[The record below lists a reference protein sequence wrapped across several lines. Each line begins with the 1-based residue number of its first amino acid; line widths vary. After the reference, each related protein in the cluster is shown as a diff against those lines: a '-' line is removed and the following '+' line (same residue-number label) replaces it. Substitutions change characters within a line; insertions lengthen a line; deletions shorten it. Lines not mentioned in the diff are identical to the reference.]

1 MKTTILEKV
10 FPIYKVEEDCILSK
24 NGDVTIAYE
33 LTLPE
38 IFSLSTNEYEALHN
52 VWVRAIRSLP
62 MHIILHKQDWFTKCK
77 YQADFTKEYPSFLAR
92 SSEKFFH
99 ERPYLDHRCYL
110 FLTKKANPKRVASVA
125 NSSLFK
131 KHHVA
136 AAAIDVTANDQFF
149 DKCGQFAKILEDSGF
164 MQIRRLNAGEIAG
177 TDTPGIL
184 EQYCFLLHPQEPA
197 VVRDIQ
203 LNPSLQVG
211 ELYTDLFTLADV
223 EDLPALCGQR
233 MNYDKYS
240 TDQTKFSIGFPA
252 SLCLLLY
259 CNHMYNQFIIIDDA
273 QITIKKL
280 EAKKLRL
287 QSLSAYS
294 RDNAISRDATNQF
307 LNEAITQQRLPVK
320 SHFNVLVWGDDP
332 LECKDARNK
341 VASAMA
347 QMDARVKHE
356 STSAAQLFWCGIPG
370 NAAELPFEETFDTFA
385 EQAACFLNNETN
397 YRSSISPI
405 GIRLGDRLTGIPVHL
420 DLSELPLAN
429 GLIQNFN
436 RFVLASS
443 GSGKS
448 FFCNH
453 MVRSY
458 FEKGAHILIIDVGHS
473 YKGLCE
479 LVGGYY
485 FAYDEK
491 DPIQFNPFF
500 LGDDTMDTEKR
511 ESIKT
516 LLLSLWKRE
525 DESFTRAEY
534 VSLSNAI
541 QSYYDMLEQQP
552 DVFACF
558 NSFYEYIRDV
568 FQPSIRQQGVKEKD
582 FDIDNMLYVLRPYY
596 SDGEFDYLLNAKSNL
611 DLLHQPFI
619 VFELD
624 AIRDH
629 AILFSTVT
637 LTIMSTFI
645 NKMRKLKGIRK
656 VILIEEAWKSIMKQ
670 GMAEYIKYLFKTVRK
685 HYGEAI
691 VVSQDVDDIISS
703 PLIKDAIINNSDCK
717 ILLDQSKYINKFDR
731 IQELLGLTDK
741 EKAMVL
747 SLNRAND
754 PTKRYKE
761 VFISLGNTYSRV
773 FRVEVSLEEYLTY
786 TTQEKEKVQVQAFAK
801 RYGSMRKGIAVLA
814 QQIRNKI
821 AS

>member
-1 MKTTILEKV
+1 MKKTTLEKV
-10 FPIYKVEEDCILSK
+10 FPIYKVESDCILSK
-24 NGDVTIAYE
+24 NGDITIAYE
-33 LTLPE
+33 LKLPE
-38 IFSLSTNEYEALHN
+38 IFSLAANEYEALHH

-62 MHIILHKQDWFTKCK
+62 IHTIIHKQDWFTKCK
-77 YQADFTKEYPSFLAR
+77 YQADFTKDPSSFLAR

-110 FLTKKANPKRVASVA
+110 FITKKGNPKRTASVA

-131 KHHVA
+131 KNLVA
-136 AAAIDVTANDQFF
+136 ASAIDTTAHEQFI
-149 DKCGQFAKILEDSGF
+149 DKVGQFVRILEDSSF
-164 MQIRRLNAGEIAG
+164 IQIHRLSSAEIAG
-177 TDTPGIL
+177 TDAPGIL
-184 EQYCFLLHPQEPA
+184 EKYCYLLHPQEPA

-203 LNPSLQVG
+203 LNPTLQIG
-211 ELYTDLFTLADV
+211 ELHTDLFTLADV
-223 EDLPALCGQR
+223 ADLPALCGQR
-233 MNYDKYS
+233 INYDKYS
-240 TDQTKFSIGFPA
+240 TDQTKLSVGFPA

-259 CNHMYNQFIIIDDA
+259 CNHIYNQFITVDDTQA
-273 QITIKKL
+273 TIKKL

-287 QSLSAYS
+287 QSLSTYS

-307 LNEAITQQRLPVK
+307 LNEAIAQQRLPVK
-320 SHFNVLVWGDDP
+320 AHYNVLLWSDDP
-332 LECKDARNK
+332 SECKEARNK
-341 VASAMA
+341 VAAALA
-347 QMDARVKHE
+347 QIDARVKQE
-356 STSAAQLFWCGIPG
+356 SASAAQLFWCGIPG
-370 NAAELPFEETFDTFA
+370 NAAELPYEEVFDTFA
-385 EQAACFLNNETN
+385 EQACCFLNNETN
-397 YRSSISPI
+397 YQSSPSPI
-405 GIRLGDRLTGIPVHL
+405 GIRLGDRLTGLPIHL
-420 DLSELPLAN
+420 DLSEWPLAN
-429 GLIQNFN
+429 GMIQNLN

-453 MVRSY
+453 LVRSY
-458 FEKGAHILIIDVGHS
+458 FEQGAHVLLIDVGHS

-500 LGDDTMDTEKR
+500 LAEDTMDTEKK

-525 DESFTRAEY
+525 DETFSRAEY

-541 QSYYDMLEQQP
+541 QSYYDMLDEHP
-552 DVFACF
+552 EVFPCF
-558 NSFYEYIRDV
+558 NSFFEFIRDV
-568 FQPSIRQQGVKEKD
+568 FHPTIRQIGVKEKD
-582 FDIDNMLYVLRPYY
+582 FDIDNMLYVLRPYF
-596 SDGEFDYLLNAKSNL
+596 SGGEFDYLLNAKTNL

-624 AIRDH
+624 AIREH
-629 AILFSTVT
+629 AILFPTVT
-637 LTIMSTFI
+637 LTIMATFI
-645 NKMRKLKGIRK
+645 NKMRKLKGVRK

-703 PLIKDAIINNSDCK
+703 PVIKDAIINNSDCK
-717 ILLDQSKYINKFDR
+717 ILLDQSKYLNKFDR
-731 IQELLGLTDK
+731 IQEVLGLTDK

-747 SLNRAND
+747 SLNKAND
-754 PTKRYKE
+754 PTKKYKE

-801 RYGSMRKGIAVLA
+801 KYGSMRKGVAMLA

>member
-1 MKTTILEKV
+1 MRTTTLNSV
-10 FPIYKVEEDCILSK
+10 FPIYKIEADCILSK
-24 NGDVTIAYE
+24 NGDITIAYE
-33 LTLPE
+33 LKLPE
-38 IFSLSTNEYEALHN
+38 IFSLSTNEFESLHN
-52 VWVRAIRSLP
+52 IWVRAIRSLP
-62 MHIILHKQDWFTKCK
+62 IHTIFHKQDWFTKCK
-77 YQADFTKEYPSFLAR
+77 YHADLTKEQPSFLAR
-92 SSEKFFH
+92 SSELFFH
-99 ERPYLDHRCYL
+99 ERPFLDHRCYL
-110 FLTKKANPKRVASVA
+110 FLTKKGNPQRTASVN
-125 NSSLFK
+125 NSSLFRK
-131 KHHVA
+131 NLVA
-136 AAAIDVTANDQFF
+136 ESSIDNTVNESFF
-149 DKCGQFAKILEDSGF
+149 DKAGQFAKILEDSGF
-164 MQIRRLNAGEIAG
+164 IKLRRLTAHEIAG
-177 TDTPGIL
+177 SNAPGIL
-184 EQYCFLLHPQEPA
+184 EKYCYLLHPQEPA
-197 VVRDIQ
+197 VLRDIQ

-211 ELYTDLFTLADV
+211 DLYTDLFTLGDV
-223 EDLPALCGQR
+223 EDLPPLCGQR

-240 TDQTKFSIGFPA
+240 TDQTKYSIGFPA

-259 CNHMYNQFIIIDDA
+259 CNHIYNQYIIIDDTQA
-273 QITIKKL
+273 TFKKL

-287 QSLSAYS
+287 QSLATYS
-294 RDNAISRDATNQF
+294 RDNAISRDATNHF
-307 LNEAITQQRLPVK
+307 LNEAISQQRLPVK
-320 SHFNVLVWGDDP
+320 AHFNVLTWSDNP
-332 LECKDARNK
+332 EECKEARNY
-341 VASAMA
+341 VASALA

-356 STSAAQLFWCGIPG
+356 SVSAAQIFWCGIPG
-370 NAAELPFEETFDTFA
+370 NAAELPFEETFLTFA
-385 EQAACFLNNETN
+385 EQACCFLNNETN
-397 YRSSISPI
+397 YRSSLSPI
-405 GIRLGDRLTGIPVHL
+405 GIRLGDRLTGMPVHL
-420 DLSELPLAN
+420 DLSEWPLAN

-453 MVRSY
+453 FVRSY
-458 FEKGAHILIIDVGHS
+458 FEKGAHILLIDVGHS

-491 DPIQFNPFF
+491 NPIEFNPFF
-500 LGDDTMDTEKR
+500 LGDETMDTEKR

-541 QSYYDMLEQQP
+541 QSYYDMLEQNTDIFP
-552 DVFACF
+552 GF

-568 FQPSIRQQGVKEKD
+568 FQPAIRQIGVKEKD

-596 SDGEFDYLLNAKSNL
+596 KDGEFSHLLNAKANL

-629 AILFSTVT
+629 AILFPTVT

-645 NKMRKLKGIRK
+645 NKMRKLKGVRK

-703 PLIKDAIINNSDCK
+703 PVIKDAIINNSDCK
-717 ILLDQSKYINKFDR
+717 ILLDQSKYINQFDR

-741 EKAMVL
+741 DKAMVL
-747 SLNRAND
+747 SLNKAND
-754 PTKRYKE
+754 PAKKYKE
-761 VFISLGNTYSRV
+761 VFISLGNSYSRV

-786 TTQEKEKVQVQAFAK
+786 TTQEKEKVQVQAFARK
-801 RYGSMRKGIAVLA
+801 YGSMQKGVAMLA
-814 QQIRNKI
+814 QQIRNKT
-821 AS
+821 A